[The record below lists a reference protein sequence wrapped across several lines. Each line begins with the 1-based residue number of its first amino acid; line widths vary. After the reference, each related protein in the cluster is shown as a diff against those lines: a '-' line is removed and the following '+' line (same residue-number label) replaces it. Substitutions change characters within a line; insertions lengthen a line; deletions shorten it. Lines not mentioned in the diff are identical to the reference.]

1 MASQLV
7 YKPQWYQVSFHKS
20 LAFVRSAFGGR
31 HSGKSMAGVNE
42 AIRAATVGIP
52 GIPAPNIG
60 LCVSPTKELLE
71 GDLVP
76 LFQQYLDYSLVKKF
90 TKHTIVFTNGS
101 VIHLRSGFKPDAVR
115 GLHPN
120 WAFIDEAAYLETG
133 DVFQNILLGLQQGG
147 RIWIASTPKGF
158 NWAYYQL
165 FLPWKTAV
173 ENGTIDDAQYVAYSW
188 RSDMNQYRNQE
199 MLDKIISAI
208 PDEKRRRQELDAEF
222 ISYEGQV
229 YKELDV
235 EIVAAAPSYVEHVAI
250 GFDWGYTHPSS
261 FQVLGEREGVVYQ
274 LEEVM
279 LYSATPLRVSE
290 EAERLSAKYGWPR
303 IFADPSAPG
312 IIAEMMQFNP
322 RIRVEKA
329 MNDVPVGIGKVDD
342 GFRTDKLKICN
353 APRFLE
359 EKKGYHWIGDKVF
372 KENDD
377 SCDALRYGYCG
388 IEIPDNSKIII
399 IIDTRTAEDFNV
411 GIPLVRHDDI
421 TIEHSYGEW

>member
-1 MASQLV
+1 MSAQSI
-7 YKPQWYQVSFHKS
+7 YTPQWYQKPFHRS
-20 LAFVRSAFGGR
+20 LAFMRSAFGGR
-31 HSGKSMAGVNE
+31 HSGKSLAGVNE

-52 GIPAPNIG
+52 GIPIPNTG

-76 LFQQYLDYSLVKKF
+76 LFQQYLDFALVKKF
-90 TKHTIVFTNGS
+90 TKRLIVFKNGS

-115 GLHPN
+115 GLHPH
-120 WAFIDEAAYLETG
+120 WAFIDKAAYLETG
-133 DVFQNILLGLQQGG
+133 DVLQNIMLGLQQGG

-158 NWAYYQL
+158 NWAYYEL
-165 FLPWKTAV
+165 FLPWKNAV
-173 ENGTIDDAQYVAYSW
+173 EHGTEADSQYVAYSW
-188 RSDMNQYRNQE
+188 HSDMNQYRNKE
-199 MLDKIISAI
+199 MLDRIIAGI

-229 YKELDV
+229 YKELDG
-235 EIVAAAPSYVEHVAI
+235 EITSAPPSYVEHIVI

-261 FQVLGEREGVVYQ
+261 FQVLGERDGIVYQ

-279 LYSATPLRVSE
+279 LYGATPMRVSE
-290 EAERLSAKYGWPR
+290 EAFRLSVKYNYPR
-303 IFADPSAPG
+303 IYADPSAPG
-312 IIAEMMQFNP
+312 IIAEMQQYNP

-329 MNDVPVGIGKVDD
+329 MNDVAVGIGKVDD
-342 GFRTDKLKICN
+342 GFRTGKFKICN

-359 EKKGYHWIGDKVF
+359 EKKGYHWLGDKVF

-377 SCDALRYGYCG
+377 SCDSLRYAYCG
-388 IEIPDNSKIII
+388 IEIPDNSQIII
-399 IIDTRTAEDFNV
+399 VDTRTAESSNDV
-411 GIPLVRHDDI
+411 IASMRHDDV